1 MSVTAA
7 TLRELHRIHGQLAE
21 LRGRHERGP
30 KQIRAHEASLAN
42 LQAELEKARDAVKQT
57 RMMVDKK
64 QLELKTA
71 EQRVLDWKVKLNTCQ
86 SNKEYQALQE
96 QIAAA
101 EMAGSV
107 LSDEILEGMERIDVL
122 EQAVVVAL
130 EHVAAGQAELAKVRE
145 RVEHDAGLIQGDI
158 QRLEGELATTES
170 TLPSDF
176 RTDYNRVVK
185 GKGEDGMSPVEDGV
199 CNGCGKQI
207 TLNMQNELLLSKPV
221 FCRSCGRLLY
231 VPEMT

>member
-7 TLRELHRIHGQLAE
+7 TLRDLHRIHGQLAE
-21 LRGRHERGP
+21 LRGRRERGP
-30 KQIRAHEASLAN
+30 KQIQAHEASVAHLN
-42 LQAELEKARDAVKQT
+42 TELEKARQNVKQT
-57 RMMVDKK
+57 RMLVDKK

-71 EQRVLDWKVKLNTCQ
+71 EQRVVDWKVKLNACQ

-107 LSDEILEGMERIDVL
+107 LSDEILEGMDRIDEL
-122 EQAVVVAL
+122 EKSVAAAQ
-130 EHVAAGQAELAKVRE
+130 EHVAAGNKELAKVRE
-145 RVEHDAGLIQGDI
+145 KVEQSAGLIDGDI
-158 QRLEGELATTES
+158 TRLEGELG
-170 TLPSDF
+170 TLEAALPPDF
-176 RTDYNRVVK
+176 RADYDRVVK
-185 GKGEDGMSPVEDGV
+185 GKGAAGLAPVEDGV
-199 CNGCGKQI
+199 CGGCGKQI

-231 VPEMT
+231 VPEAA

>member
-21 LRGRHERGP
+21 LRGRRERGP
-30 KQIRAHEASLAN
+30 KQIHAHEASVAH
-42 LQAELEKARDAVKQT
+42 LQAVLEKARQNVKQT
-57 RMMVDKK
+57 RMLVDKK
-64 QLELKTA
+64 QLELKAA
-71 EQRVLDWKVKLNTCQ
+71 EQRVVDWKVKLNACQ
-86 SNKEYQALQE
+86 SNKEYHALQE

-107 LSDEILEGMERIDVL
+107 LSDEILEGMDRTDALV
-122 EQAVVVAL
+122 QAEVVAQ
-130 EHVAAGQAELAKVRE
+130 EHVAAGTQELAKVR
-145 RVEHDAGLIQGDI
+145 DKILQTADLIQGDI
-158 QRLEGELATTES
+158 ERLEADLITAEAA
-170 TLPSDF
+170 LPADF
-176 RTDYNRVVK
+176 RADYNRVVT
-185 GKGEDGMSPVEDGV
+185 GKGADGLAPVEDGV

-231 VPEMT
+231 NPEAA